1 MTRLGK
7 RLIWVDLEMTG
18 LDTDNDTILEIATV
32 VTESNLDVVSE
43 GPNYAIHQDDQ
54 ILSGMDDWN
63 KRQHSKS
70 GLLDRVRDSR
80 ITIEQAER
88 DTLEF
93 LQKITNKKEAP
104 MCGNS
109 ICQDRRFLARLMPD
123 LEDHFQYRNLDVTS
137 IKIASQLWAPDVAR
151 SFSKN
156 SNHLARDD
164 IYDSIYE
171 LKHYRSHFLR
181 TED

>member
-1 MTRLGK
+1 MTRPAK
-7 RLIWVDLEMTG
+7 RLIWIDLEMTG

-43 GPNYAIHQDDQ
+43 GPNYAIHQDDE
-54 ILSGMDDWN
+54 ILNGMDDWN
-63 KRQHSKS
+63 KKQHSKS

-80 ITIEQAER
+80 I
-88 DTLEF
+88 
-93 LQKITNKKEAP
+93 P

>member
-1 MTRLGK
+1 MTRPGK
-7 RLIWVDLEMTG
+7 RLIWIDLEMTG
-18 LDTDNDTILEIATV
+18 LDTDNDPILEIATV

-43 GPNYAIHQDDQ
+43 GPNYAIHQDDE
-54 ILSGMDDWN
+54 ILNGMDDWN
-63 KRQHSKS
+63 KKQHSKS

-151 SFSKN
+151 FFSKN

-171 LKHYRSHFLR
+171 LKHYYF
-181 TED
+181 

>member
-1 MTRLGK
+1 MTRPAK
-7 RLIWVDLEMTG
+7 RLIWIDLEMTG
-18 LDTDNDTILEIATV
+18 LDTNNDSILEIATV
-32 VTESNLDVVSE
+32 VTESTLEIVSE
-43 GPNYAIHQDDQ
+43 GPNYAIYHDEETLD
-54 ILSGMDDWN
+54 GMDDWN
-63 KRQHSKS
+63 KKQHSQS
-70 GLLDRVRDSR
+70 GLLDRVRDSS
-80 ITIEQAER
+80 ITIEQAEKG
-88 DTLEF
+88 TLEF

-137 IKIASQLWAPDVAR
+137 IKITSQLWAPDIAR
-151 SFSKN
+151 SFTKN

-171 LKHYRSHFLR
+171 LKHYRNHFLR